1 MHSWGRDRERVWEIV
16 GRVRRARSL
25 PEAFRMTVLEKA
37 EKPALGEKAGGRW
50 REFSFRE
57 VYRRVEDFA
66 AGLSG
71 LGVERGSR
79 VALMSENRVAWTV
92 ADVAIM
98 SLGAATVPIF
108 PTLGPRQ
115 VAHILEDSGAGVVV
129 VEGERQLEAVRRSG
143 ASVEHIVC
151 MDEAG
156 AGRGVLGFSEVERRG
171 ARSRDPGWE
180 AKMLSLGREDVA
192 TLIYTSGTSGR
203 QKGVVLT
210 HGNILSNLEAIIEV
224 VPITDDDVGLSILPL
239 SHVLERTCSQFLN
252 LVGGGTN
259 YIAESVEKVQEN
271 LLEVRPTALLVV
283 PRLFERVFAVIREQ
297 GTANPVRARIFGS
310 AVRTAR
316 QKYRHDTGE
325 ERMSPARRA
334 LFRLYDLLV
343 YRKVRA
349 GLGGRVRFCVSGGA
363 RLEPWLGEF
372 FYGAGIPVAEGYG
385 LTETSPV
392 ISVNRFDD
400 LRFGTVGPPLPN
412 VEVRLSDEGEIQVR
426 GPNVTPGYHNLPEE
440 NAAAFT
446 GDGWFRTGDIG
457 EFDEGGRLKITDRA
471 KDIMVLDTGKNV
483 APQPVETAL
492 ANTPHIAQAML
503 VGDGRKFV
511 SALIVP
517 DFDAIR
523 RTLSENL
530 PAERLCSDGR
540 VRELIRSEMEEA
552 AAEFPE
558 HERPKRFALVPRE
571 WTEEGGEITPTLK
584 LRRSAV
590 AARYEYLIEE
600 LYAGEGDRQMTG
612 S

>member
-1 MHSWGRDRERVWEIV
+1 MFRLERDRERVREVIE
-16 GRVRRARSL
+16 RVRGSRSL
-25 PEAFRMTVLEKA
+25 PEAFRLTVLEKG
-37 EKPALGEKAGGRW
+37 EKPALGEKVGGRW
-50 REFSFRE
+50 REFSYRE
-57 VYRRVEDFA
+57 VYRRVGDFA
-66 AGLSG
+66 AGLAG
-71 LGVERGSR
+71 LGVGPGSR
-79 VALMSENRVAWTV
+79 VAIMSANRVGWTV

-115 VAHILEDSGAGVVV
+115 VEHILGDSEARVVV
-129 VEGERQLEAVRRSG
+129 VEGERQLSAVRESG
-143 ASVEHIVC
+143 ARVEHVVC
-151 MDEAG
+151 MDEA
-156 AGRGVLGFSEVERRG
+156 AGGEGVLGFSEVERRG
-171 ARSRDPGWE
+171 ARSRDPAWE

-203 QKGVVLT
+203 QKGVILT
-210 HGNILSNLEAIIEV
+210 HGNLLSNLEAIIEV

-259 YIAESVEKVQEN
+259 YTAESVERVQEN

-297 GTANPVRARIFGS
+297 GTANPVRARIFES

-316 QKYRHDTGE
+316 AKYRHDAGE
-325 ERMSPARRA
+325 ERMGPARR
-334 LFRLYDLLV
+334 LLYRFYDLLV

-412 VEVRLSDEGEIQVR
+412 VEVRLSEGGEILVR

-492 ANTPHIAQAML
+492 ANAPHIAQAML

-511 SALIVP
+511 AALVVP

-523 RTLSENL
+523 RTLGENL
-530 PAERLCSDGR
+530 PAEHLCSDGR
-540 VRELIRSEMEEA
+540 ARELIRSEMEEA
-552 AAEFPE
+552 TAGFPE
-558 HERPKRFALVPRE
+558 HERPKKFALVPRE

-590 AARYEYLIEE
+590 AARHAHLVEE
-600 LYAGEGDRQMTG
+600 LYASEGGRQLTR

>member
-1 MHSWGRDRERVWEIV
+1 MMGFERDRERVWEIA

-37 EKPALGEKAGGRW
+37 EKPALVEKVGGRW

-57 VYRRVEDFA
+57 IYRRVEDFA
-66 AGLSG
+66 AGLAG

-79 VALMSENRVAWTV
+79 VAIMSANRVGWTV

-108 PTLGPRQ
+108 PTLGPPQ
-115 VAHILEDSGAGVVV
+115 VAHILEDSGARVVV
-129 VEGERQLEAVRRSG
+129 VEGERQLAAVRGSG
-143 ASVEHIVC
+143 AL
-151 MDEAG
+151 
-156 AGRGVLGFSEVERRG
+156 VLAFSEVERRG
-171 ARSRDPGWE
+171 TRSRDPGWE
-180 AKMLSLGREDVA
+180 ARMLSLRREDVA

-203 QKGVVLT
+203 QKGVILT
-210 HGNILSNLEAIIEV
+210 HGNFLSNLEAIIEV

-297 GTANPVRARIFGS
+297 GTANPVRARIFES
-310 AVRTAR
+310 ALRTAR
-316 QKYRHDTGE
+316 QKYRHDAGE
-325 ERMSPARRA
+325 ERMSPARRL

-392 ISVNRFDD
+392 ISVNRFED

-412 VEVRLSDEGEIQVR
+412 VEVRLSEEGEILVR
-426 GPNVTPGYHNLPEE
+426 GPSVTPGYHNLPDE

-446 GDGWFRTGDIG
+446 RDGFFCTGDIG
-457 EFDEGGRLKITDRA
+457 SFDEGGRLKITDRA

-492 ANTPHIAQAML
+492 ANTAHIAQAML

-517 DFDAIR
+517 DFEAVR
-523 RTLSENL
+523 RTLGENL
-530 PAERLCSDGR
+530 PAERLCADER

-571 WTEEGGEITPTLK
+571 WTEEEGEVTPTLK

-590 AARYEYLIEE
+590 ATRYKDLIEE
-600 LYAGEGDRQMTG
+600 LYAAGSPRQPARR
-612 S
+612 

>member
-1 MHSWGRDRERVWEIV
+1 MFRLERDRERVREIV
-16 GRVRRARSL
+16 ERVRRARSL
-25 PEAFRMTVLEKA
+25 PEAFRMTVLEKPG
-37 EKPALGEKAGGRW
+37 KPALGEKAGGRW

-143 ASVEHIVC
+143 VSVEHIVC

-156 AGRGVLGFSEVERRG
+156 AGRGVLGFSEVEQRG
-171 ARSRDPGWE
+171 ARSGDPGWE

-297 GTANPVRARIFGS
+297 GTANPVRARIFRS

-316 QKYRHDTGE
+316 QRYRHDTGE

-412 VEVRLSDEGEIQVR
+412 VEVRLSGEGEIQVR

-523 RTLSENL
+523 RTLGENL

-590 AARYEYLIEE
+590 AARYKHLVEG
-600 LYAGEGDRQMTG
+600 LYAGESAPEPARR
-612 S
+612 

>member
-71 LGVERGSR
+71 LGVEHGSR

-523 RTLSENL
+523 RTLGENL

>member
-1 MHSWGRDRERVWEIV
+1 MKGFERDRERVWEIA

-37 EKPALGEKAGGRW
+37 EKPALGEKVGGRW

-66 AGLSG
+66 SGLAG

-79 VALMSENRVAWTV
+79 VAIMSANRVGWTV

-115 VAHILEDSGAGVVV
+115 VAHILEDSGARVVV
-129 VEGERQLEAVRRSG
+129 VEGERQLAAVRGSG
-143 ASVEHIVC
+143 ASVEHLVC
-151 MDEAG
+151 MDEAS
-156 AGRGVLGFSEVERRG
+156 AGGGVLAFSEVERRG

-180 AKMLSLGREDVA
+180 ARMLSLRREDVA

-203 QKGVVLT
+203 QKGVILT
-210 HGNILSNLEAIIEV
+210 HGNLLSNLEAIIEV

-297 GTANPVRARIFGS
+297 GTANPVRARIFES

-316 QKYRHDTGE
+316 RKYRHDAGE
-325 ERMSPARRA
+325 EAMSLARRL
-334 LFRLYDLLV
+334 LFGLYDLLV

-372 FYGAGIPVAEGYG
+372 FYGAGVPVAEGYG

-392 ISVNRFDD
+392 ISVNRFED

-412 VEVRLSDEGEIQVR
+412 VEVRLSGEGEILVR
-426 GPNVTPGYHNLPEE
+426 GPSVTPGYHNLPEE

-446 GDGWFRTGDIG
+446 QDGFFRTGDIG
-457 EFDEGGRLKITDRA
+457 SFDEDGYLTVTDRLKSLI
-471 KDIMVLDTGKNV
+471 VLSTGKNV
-483 APQPVETAL
+483 APQPIESALVTA
-492 ANTPHIAQAML
+492 PHISQAVVVGEGRKYVSAL
-503 VGDGRKFV
+503 VVPDYRAVRATLGVGGTDEELAGDGRV
-511 SALIVP
+511 QRLI
-517 DFDAIR
+517 
-523 RTLSENL
+523 
-530 PAERLCSDGR
+530 EREVEKATRGFADY
-540 VRELIRSEMEEA
+540 
-552 AAEFPE
+552 
-558 HERPKRFALVPRE
+558 ERPKKVALLPRE
-571 WTEEGGEITPTLK
+571 LSQEAGELTPTLK
-584 LRRSAV
+584 VKTRVVQRR
-590 AARYEYLIEE
+590 YGGYIER
-600 LYAGEGDRQMTG
+600 LYA
-612 S
+612 